1 MYSISVRPAIPQD
14 IETIVAF
21 INALAHYEHL
31 EDEVVGDPQE
41 LEAHLFGP
49 TTPGHPILEA
59 ILAELDQIPVGFA
72 IFYPNYSTFA
82 MRPGLYLEDIFV
94 LPEYR
99 SKGVGRSLFQYLAK
113 LTVERN
119 YRRFEWR
126 VLDWNDTAISFYQR
140 MGAEVL
146 LDWYTCRISGE
157 NLQQLALTL
166 NPSPKEG
173 L

>member
-1 MYSISVRPAIPQD
+1 M
-14 IETIVAF
+14 
-21 INALAHYEHL
+21 
-31 EDEVVGDPQE
+31 
-41 LEAHLFGP
+41 
-49 TTPGHPILEA
+49 PGHPILEA

-146 LDWYTCRISGE
+146 PDWYTCRISGE
-157 NLQQLALTL
+157 NLQQLALAL